1 MTDRLVTVFGASGRQ
16 GVEQI
21 RALRAKGF
29 AVRAVTRGRL
39 GPADLADIPTVPA
52 DYLDPASLATACDG
66 AEAVFYTA
74 PAFANALRGLD
85 FARNVGAAAA
95 GAGARVIFNTSS
107 WVPDEPVGQPGYD
120 GRLGMENAIEAEGAA
135 LTVFRPV
142 LFMDNLLTAWA
153 KPFLQTENA
162 FVYPHRPGLEA
173 DWICLEDVAA
183 FMVAALDQPH
193 TVGRRAVIGGPQTLT
208 PATLTAALS
217 DVLGRPITH
226 RFLEPRAFGE
236 LMAGLFAEVAGGK
249 PGWIVKSLEA
259 FYTFNNTSPLKPF
272 RAAGA
277 LEEAARAGV
286 TLTPFQDWA
295 GRQDWA
301 SEAGGFSGG

>member
-16 GVEQI
+16 GVAQI

-29 AVRAVTRGRL
+29 AVRAATRGRL
-39 GPADLADIPTVPA
+39 GPPDLADVPTVAA
-52 DYLDPASLATACDG
+52 DYLDPASLALACAG

-107 WVPDEPVGQPGYD
+107 WVPDEPVGQAGYD
-120 GRLGMENAIEAEGAA
+120 GRLAMENALADAGAA

-153 KPFLQTENA
+153 KPFLQTEDA
-162 FVYPHRPGLEA
+162 FVYPHKPGLEA

-183 FMVAALDQPH
+183 FMVAALDQDW

-208 PATLTAALS
+208 PESLTAALS

-226 RFLEPRAFGE
+226 RFLEPRAFGD
-236 LMAGLFAEVAGGK
+236 LMAGLFVDVAGGK
-249 PGWIVKSLEA
+249 PGWIVKSLED
-259 FYTFNNTSPLKPF
+259 FYTFNNASPHRPF
-272 RAAGA
+272 RAVGA
-277 LEEAARAGV
+277 LDEAQRASV
-286 TLTPFQDWA
+286 ALTTFRDWA
-295 GRQDWA
+295 ARQDWA
-301 SEAGGFSGG
+301 ASPGGYSGG

>member
-1 MTDRLVTVFGASGRQ
+1 MAERLVTVFGASGRQ
-16 GVEQI
+16 GGAQI
-21 RALRAKGF
+21 RALLAKGF
-29 AVRAVTRGRL
+29 HVRAVTRGAL
-39 GPADLADIPTVPA
+39 PDADLAHVPTLAA
-52 DYLDPASLATACDG
+52 DYLDLASLQVACDG

-107 WVPDEPVGQPGYD
+107 WVPDEPVGQAGYD
-120 GRLGMENAIEAEGAA
+120 GRLAMENALEAAGAA

-173 DWICLEDVAA
+173 DWICLDDVAA
-183 FMVAALDQPH
+183 FMVAALDQDW
-193 TVGRRAVIGGPQTLT
+193 TLGRRAVIGGPQTLT
-208 PATLTAALS
+208 PETLTAALS
-217 DVLGRPITH
+217 QVLGRPISH
-226 RFLEPRAFGE
+226 RFLSPRDFGV
-236 LMAGLFAEVAGGK
+236 LMADLFADVAGGK

-259 FYTFNNTSPLKPF
+259 FYTFNNASEHRPF
-272 RAAGA
+272 RAVGA
-277 LEEAARAGV
+277 LDEAARAGV
-286 TLTPFQDWA
+286 TLTPFADWA
-295 GRQDWA
+295 DRQDWT
-301 SEAGGFSGG
+301 SPAGGYPGG